1 MSLPIRVGDVV
12 EWSKWFEDDLPYG
25 ADRNP
30 GRGTVTDTRG
40 NWVDGHEAAVIWFTG
55 RRRESMW
62 FNQYSLILVSRAE

>member
-1 MSLPIRVGDVV
+1 MSLPIRAGDVV
-12 EWSKWFEDDLPYG
+12 EWFKDDLPYG

-55 RRRESMW
+55 WRRESMW